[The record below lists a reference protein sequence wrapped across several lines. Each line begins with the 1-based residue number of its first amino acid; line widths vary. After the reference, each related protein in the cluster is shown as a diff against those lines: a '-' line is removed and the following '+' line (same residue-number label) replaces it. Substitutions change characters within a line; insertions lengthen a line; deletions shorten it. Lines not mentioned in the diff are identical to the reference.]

1 MNIHSPHTFTITV
14 RANHARGTLTEEE
27 ALAAIRSA
35 LSSSPMISVISIAS
49 TRGVS
54 STPPVTIA
62 TNSHLAEPGDDTVK
76 WG

>member
-14 RANHARGTLTEEE
+14 RANHSRGTITEEE

-49 TRGVS
+49 TRGIS
-54 STPPVTIA
+54 STPPITFT
-62 TNSHLAEPGDDTVK
+62 TNTPLAEHSDDTVK